1 MAEVCGLMNVVPLMA
16 VRLFYF
22 FLDKKVTKNQV
33 SKRLPLGSGP
43 LRCKSVKTW
52 AAIFCPTSFA
62 HPLASAK
69 FAMPCCR
76 TWATIVLAD
85 FGRSLVC

>member
-33 SKRLPLGSGP
+33 SKRLLT
-43 LRCKSVKTW
+43 LR
-52 AAIFCPTSFA
+52 
-62 HPLASAK
+62 ASALQISQNLGCNLLPY
-69 FAMPCCR
+69 FVRSSPCFCKICY
-76 TWATIVLAD
+76 ALLPHLGHHC
-85 FGRSLVC
+85 FG